1 MSFHRFQDLFALA
14 CSPVGCP
21 PLPWSFHCQP
31 LLRAASDRCRSS
43 PSRCSRSR
51 GMFCCPGDPL
61 DGSRS
66 ALELRIPFRQHTF
79 GPFPTYATFDV
90 FFSMHSR
97 CSSLFCQV
105 PLLSSLSLL
114 SLLHSTHQIIM
125 QNEEGNN
132 VDLYIPRKCS
142 YTNRLV
148 EAKDHA
154 SVQINVANVDPVTGI
169 MTGEST
175 PYCLAGYIRF
185 KSESDM
191 ALTTLVQKRDAQL
204 FGGGGAS
211 ATE

>member
-1 MSFHRFQDLFALA
+1 MSVHRFQDLFALA

-114 SLLHSTHQIIM
+114 SPLSSTLHTSNNHAKRRRQQRRFVHSTQVFVHQ
-125 QNEEGNN
+125 
-132 VDLYIPRKCS
+132 P
-142 YTNRLV
+142 
-148 EAKDHA
+148 
-154 SVQINVANVDPVTGI
+154 
-169 MTGEST
+169 
-175 PYCLAGYIRF
+175 
-185 KSESDM
+185 
-191 ALTTLVQKRDAQL
+191 
-204 FGGGGAS
+204 FGGSERSCIGTNQCRQCRSSHWNYDG
-211 ATE
+211 